1 LQPRKEMVSYQH
13 YEELVAILARLD
25 SVLPGRTVEDQQK
38 AGTDWSWRNTV
49 IEAKPVSL
57 ERLVL
62 DMEERWRF
70 RGDIPTKHTRSPSR
84 RLYIRERTELLTE
97 IAPQPRAGSPVENLP
112 PGVSLWH
119 ASDHARRL
127 FVLAKYES
135 NSLFGAQTV
144 ACTLPGDDDWRAKGF
159 ITLFYTPGP
168 AEYCFRDCA
177 RILQKEA
184 PYLTRLVQEYARAI
198 AWMYGMEWH
207 DFEEM
212 CRLHITWRSASAM
225 MPMRLLPASPCRY
238 ENGPVVHIGLG
249 RTVITHDLAPTITDP
264 CKGCSELPVR
274 LVVPEGVMMCMDGPS
289 RMRYSHGCPSQRG
302 DTASPWI
309 MLSFFL
315 DCTRQSIA
323 IGYERETRA
332 VVMATP
338 VCKDHVVAPLQ
349 TDLLPCGLALD
360 LTGVLV
366 KNMRLR
372 LRVAESHLLAVRH
385 ESRDSSGSTMKSSSR
400 ISLE

>member
-1 LQPRKEMVSYQH
+1 MVSYQH
-13 YEELVAILARLD
+13 YDELVAILARLD
-25 SVLPGRTVEDQQK
+25 LVLPGQTGKERPK
-38 AGTDWSWRNTV
+38 GSTDWSWRNTV

-62 DMEERWRF
+62 DMDERWRF
-70 RGDIPTKHTRSPSR
+70 RGDIPSVHQTGPSR
-84 RLYIRERTELLTE
+84 RWYIREKTELLTE
-97 IAPQPRAGSPVENLP
+97 VAPTPPAGMPVDNLP

-135 NSLFGAQTV
+135 NSLFSAQTD
-144 ACTLPGDDDWRAKGF
+144 ASALPADDDWRAKGY
-159 ITLFYTPGP
+159 ITLFATPGP

-207 DFEEM
+207 EFEEM
-212 CRLHITWRSASAM
+212 CRLHITWRSASAV

-264 CKGCSELPVR
+264 CIGCSELPVR
-274 LVVPEGVMMCMDGPS
+274 LVVPEGAMMCMDGPS

-302 DTASPWI
+302 DSAPPWI

-338 VCKDHVVAPLQ
+338 LCKDRVVAPLQ

-372 LRVAESHLLAVRH
+372 LRVAESHVLAARH
-385 ESRDSSGSTMKSSSR
+385 EARVVSSGSTMKSSSS